1 MGKEMTLEQAIDYMD
16 GRTCDAAAVR
26 KAQQRRDAIRRRR
39 ALTQAER
46 DEKSAA
52 ICRHLQELF
61 AGDEFA
67 GVKTV
72 FSYRATWEEANV
84 DAFNTWAQERGI
96 CVAYPRSLPG
106 GIMKALVPCGRKDWK
121 QGAYG
126 IWEPAEER
134 SEPVDPE
141 KFDAILVPCVSFDRK
156 GNRCGHGAGCYDR
169 YLPRCREDGKAVL
182 IAFDVQETG
191 ALVTEAT
198 DVPIRLAVTESGVK
212 RVREPAPEGAKE
224 ESMK

>member
-16 GRTCDAAAVR
+16 GRTCEAAAVR

-39 ALTQAER
+39 ALTRAER

-52 ICRHLQELF
+52 ICRYLQELF

-72 FSYRATWEEANV
+72 FFFW
-84 DAFNTWAQERGI
+84 I

-212 RVREPAPEGAKE
+212 RVREPAHEGAKE